1 MSQGNLNTQLLNDSN
16 AQIMNV
22 IGHMTG
28 QDYVIPIYIYVGHMT
43 EQDYVIPIYIYIG
56 HMTGQDYIIPIY
68 SVWVCVHKFSVSYT

>member
-28 QDYVIPIYIYVGHMT
+28 QDYVIPIYICWSYDWTRLHNT
-43 EQDYVIPIYIYIG
+43 YI
-56 HMTGQDYIIPIY
+56 
-68 SVWVCVHKFSVSYT
+68 